1 MVRCIDFLQG
11 EEGIFTPKK
20 ANTSD
25 RNVDKIANSQKL
37 LPREPPFLMS
47 EPAEKPPLHLA
58 LVVVSTTVIVGLLP
72 HLQDKQAV
80 GIGSGSTIVFAVERI
95 GR

>member
-1 MVRCIDFLQG
+1 MVRCINFLLG
-11 EEGIFTPKK
+11 EEGVFTLKK
-20 ANTSD
+20 ANASD
-25 RNVDKIANSQKL
+25 RNVGKIANSQKL
-37 LPREPPFLMS
+37 LPREPLLS
-47 EPAEKPPLHLA
+47 HVRTSWEAPLHLA
-58 LVVVSTTVIVGLLP
+58 LVVVSIAVIVGLLP

>member
-1 MVRCIDFLQG
+1 MHLTEMSAR
-11 EEGIFTPKK
+11 
-20 ANTSD
+20 
-25 RNVDKIANSQKL
+25 L
-37 LPREPPFLMS
+37 LTVKSCYLENHSFLMS

-58 LVVVSTTVIVGLLP
+58 LVVVSIAVIVGLLP